1 MIRTVFNLQK
11 PFHILVVD
19 DNSPDGTA
27 EIVRSLQ
34 QQFPEQLF
42 MLERKGKLGLGT
54 AYLAGFNWALDNEY
68 QYIFEMDAD
77 FSHDPNELPNLYKAC
92 AEKGADLAI
101 GSRYISGINVIN
113 WPLKRVLMSYL
124 ASKYVR
130 MVTGMNIM
138 DTTAGFK
145 CYRRGVLE
153 KIDLNRIK
161 MKGYGFQI
169 EMKFKTWRLGFK
181 IIEVPIIFTD
191 RKEGASKM
199 SGGIFGEAFKGV
211 IKMKIASYFSNPAK
225 KM

>member
-1 MIRTVFNLQK
+1 MI
-11 PFHILVVD
+11 
-19 DNSPDGTA
+19 
-27 EIVRSLQ
+27 
-34 QQFPEQLF
+34 
-42 MLERKGKLGLGT
+42 ERQGKQGLGT
-54 AYLAGFNWALDNEY
+54 AYLAGFRWALENKY
-68 QYIFEMDAD
+68 PYIFEMDAD
-77 FSHDPNELPNLYKAC
+77 FSHNPDDLLSLYRAC
-92 AEKGADLAI
+92 ADGGADLAI

-113 WPLKRVLMSYL
+113 WPLKRVLMSYT

-130 MVTGMNIM
+130 MVTGMKIM

-145 CYRRGVLE
+145 CYRSIVLDQL
-153 KIDLNRIK
+153 DLNRIK

-211 IKMKIASYFSNPAK
+211 IKMKIASYFTNPGK
-225 KM
+225 KT